1 MPLRRITKMK
11 KPLAITVEEFKILL
25 SKKQIRPAS
34 LDDVWGTQHDRPI
47 YLHPNTK
54 QPYVKTE

>member
-1 MPLRRITKMK
+1 MK
-11 KPLAITVEEFKILL
+11 KPLPITVEEFKNLL

-34 LDDVWGTQHDRPI
+34 LDDVWGTHHERPI

-54 QPYVKTE
+54 QPYVKSE